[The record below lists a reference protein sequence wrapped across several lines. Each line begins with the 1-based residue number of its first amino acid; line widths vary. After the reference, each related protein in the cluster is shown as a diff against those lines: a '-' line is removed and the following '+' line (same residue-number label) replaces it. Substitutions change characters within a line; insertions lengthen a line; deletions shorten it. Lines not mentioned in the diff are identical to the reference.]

1 MLLKKHYLIW
11 LLFIAAA
18 YFPIFLKLDTWHLLK
33 WDEARNAVN
42 TLNMVEKRDFICR
55 SYNDSLDTWETKPP
69 LMLWCQ
75 AASMAIVGENT
86 LGLRL
91 PSALATLFLAVMMI
105 LFCGRTL
112 KDWRGGFFAAASL
125 LVSDGF
131 IKAHVSRTGDH
142 DALLSLW
149 LMLSVFYFYKWL
161 INKDLKNALKISACV
176 TAAVLTKSIIGLMF
190 LPGLF
195 LCLIIFEINQ
205 FRLKKRFILRGYVSL
220 LWGVLAG
227 IIGISSYY
235 VLAETTHH
243 GYLQAVWKM
252 ELLPRFMNTEGKYL
266 MPERGQY
273 LKILYEQN
281 RFPFWAFLPLS
292 LWLSMRSDNSDKKTF
307 VGIPLSIA
315 VVFSIIMSF
324 GVWYDWY
331 DAPLYPLWAM
341 IFGLGLSELFDKI
354 QASFMP
360 KYRWQLGF
368 LFVLAFFALPY
379 RNVVQRVYDNF
390 IVTKPNEMYGV
401 SMRELKK
408 IHPEW
413 RNYTLLYSNY
423 DAYDAP
429 MQFYQK
435 TFNHKGFAIEKM
447 YLDLNTPLSKMD
459 SFVIGKR
466 YLCCHPPMI
475 DALGKHF
482 EMTVL
487 YQSESCQ
494 LLEIIKKRN

>member
-1 MLLKKHYLIW
+1 MKKHYVIW
-11 LLFIAAA
+11 LLFIVAA

-75 AASMAIVGENT
+75 ATTMAIVGENT
-86 LGLRL
+86 LGVRL
-91 PSALATLFLAVMMI
+91 PSALATLILAVMMI

-112 KDWRGGFFAAASL
+112 KDWKGGFFAAGSL

-142 DALLSLW
+142 DALLSFW

-161 INKDLKNALKISACV
+161 INKDLKNALKVSACV
-176 TAAVLTKSIIGLMF
+176 VAAVLTKSIIGLMF

-195 LCLIIFEINQ
+195 LFLIIFEVNQ
-205 FRLKKRFILRGYVSL
+205 FRFKKPFILRGYL
-220 LWGVLAG
+220 NLFWGILAA

-266 MPERGQY
+266 MPERGHY

-292 LWLSMRSDNSDKKTF
+292 LWLSMRSNNLNKKIF
-307 VGIPLSIA
+307 IGIPLSIG
-315 VVFSIIMSF
+315 VIFSIIMSF

-354 QASFMP
+354 QTFSTV
-360 KYRWQLGF
+360 KTHWQFGF
-368 LFVLAFFALPY
+368 LFVFAFFAMPY
-379 RNVVQRVYDNF
+379 RNVVQRIYDNF
-390 IVTKPNEMYGV
+390 NPVKPNEMYGV
-401 SMRELKK
+401 SMVELKK
-408 IHPEW
+408 THPDW
-413 RNYTLLYSNY
+413 RDYTLLYSNY

-435 TFNHKGFAIEKM
+435 TFNHKGFSIQKK
-447 YLDLNTPLSKMD
+447 YVDLNTPLSKMD
-459 SFVIGKR
+459 DFEVGKR
-466 YLCCHPPMI
+466 YLSCHPPATDSLM
-475 DALGKHF
+475 KHF
-482 EMTVL
+482 ETVTL
-487 YQSESCQ
+487 YQHEQCF
-494 LLEIIKKRN
+494 LLEITKRRD

>member
-1 MLLKKHYLIW
+1 MKKQYFLW
-11 LLFIAAA
+11 LLFGIAA

-33 WDEARNAVN
+33 WDESRNAVN

-55 SYNDSLDTWETKPP
+55 NYNDSLDTWETKPP

-75 AASMAIVGENT
+75 ATTMAIVGENM
-86 LGLRL
+86 LGVRL
-91 PSALATLFLAVMMI
+91 PSALTTLILAIVMI

-112 KDWRGGFFAAASL
+112 KDFKGGFFAAGSL

-149 LMLSVFYFYKWL
+149 LMLSIFYFYKWL
-161 INKDLKNALKISACV
+161 INRDLKNVLKISAYV

-195 LCLIIFEINQ
+195 LFLIVFEIKE
-205 FRLKKRFILRGYVSL
+205 FTLKKRFILRGYVSL
-220 LWGVLAG
+220 FWGILAA
-227 IIGISSYY
+227 IIGILSYY
-235 VLAETTHH
+235 ILAETTHH

-266 MPERGQY
+266 MPERGHY

-292 LWLSMRSDNSDKKTF
+292 IWLSMRSENLNKKIF
-307 VGIPLSIA
+307 IGIPLSIA
-315 VVFSIIMSF
+315 VVFSTIMSF

-354 QASFMP
+354 QTFLTP
-360 KYRWQLGF
+360 KHHWQFGF
-368 LFVLAFFALPY
+368 LFVFAFFAVPY
-379 RNVVQRVYDNF
+379 RSVVQRVYDNF
-390 IVTKPNEMYGV
+390 IVVKPNEMYGI
-401 SMRELKK
+401 SMMELKK
-408 IHPEW
+408 THPDW
-413 RNYTLLYSNY
+413 RNYTILYSNY

-435 TFNHKGFAIEKM
+435 TFNHQGFAIEKL
-447 YLDLNTPLSKMD
+447 YLNFNTPLSITD
-459 SFVIGKR
+459 SFAIGKR
-466 YLCCHPPMI
+466 YLCCHPPAT
-475 DALGKHF
+475 DALMKHF
-482 EMTVL
+482 ETTIL
-487 YQSESCQ
+487 YQKEQCI
-494 LLEIIKKRN
+494 LLEITKKRDLK